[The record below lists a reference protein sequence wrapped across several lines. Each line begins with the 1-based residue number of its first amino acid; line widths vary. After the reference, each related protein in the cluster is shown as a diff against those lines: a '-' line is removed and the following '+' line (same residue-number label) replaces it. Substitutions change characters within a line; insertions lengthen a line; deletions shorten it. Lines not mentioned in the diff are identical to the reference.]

1 MKKLFLYKV
10 NLSLYYY
17 LHHLMCIK
25 SSFKFYCAKPMKY
38 IPLTIVISLASS
50 LILTTYISLK
60 NINIDL
66 KNYTNEKIIIFLE
79 KNIDAANLNN
89 IKKNLEERNDIYS
102 VTHYTEEQS
111 LKLYS
116 ENNKNNNKYENIGL
130 NPLPQIIIIE
140 RKISNF
146 KSTDYSKNINNFLKS
161 NLYVNSFNSNIAY
174 IKKITSFKNLLL
186 NFSIFL
192 LSVLVIFFIIINS
205 NYIKAEIVSRKNKI
219 IVYKIFGAR
228 NSFILIE
235 HIYLPIIINLL
246 SLSLGIVFSKLLF
259 IYFSSLTNEFV
270 PFIELTG
277 SYKDI
282 SFVEAVIAGFF
293 IIIASVI
300 TCYFY
305 CKKYFKCIY

>member
-25 SSFKFYCAKPMKY
+25 SSFKLYCAKPMKY

-50 LILTTYISLK
+50 LILTTYVSLK

-116 ENNKNNNKYENIGL
+116 ENNKNNNQYENIGL

-235 HIYLPIIINLL
+235 QIYLPIIINLL

-293 IIIASVI
+293 IIIVSVA

-305 CKKYFKCIY
+305 SKKYFKCIY

>member
-1 MKKLFLYKV
+1 
-10 NLSLYYY
+10 
-17 LHHLMCIK
+17 
-25 SSFKFYCAKPMKY
+25 MKY

-102 VTHYTEEQS
+102 VIHYTEEQS

-174 IKKITSFKNLLL
+174 VKKITSFKNLLL
-186 NFSIFL
+186 NFLIFL

-235 HIYLPIIINLL
+235 HIYLPIIINLF

-293 IIIASVI
+293 IIMVSVV

-305 CKKYFKCIY
+305 SKKYFKCIY

>member
-1 MKKLFLYKV
+1 MY
-10 NLSLYYY
+10 
-17 LHHLMCIK
+17 
-25 SSFKFYCAKPMKY
+25 
-38 IPLTIVISLASS
+38 
-50 LILTTYISLK
+50 
-60 NINIDL
+60 
-66 KNYTNEKIIIFLE
+66 
-79 KNIDAANLNN
+79 
-89 IKKNLEERNDIYS
+89 
-102 VTHYTEEQS
+102 
-111 LKLYS
+111 
-116 ENNKNNNKYENIGL
+116 
-130 NPLPQIIIIE
+130 
-140 RKISNF
+140 
-146 KSTDYSKNINNFLKS
+146 
-161 NLYVNSFNSNIAY
+161 
-174 IKKITSFKNLLL
+174 LL
-186 NFSIFL
+186 NFLIFL

-277 SYKDI
+277 PYKDI

-293 IIIASVI
+293 IIIVSVI

-305 CKKYFKCIY
+305 CKKYLKCIY

>member
-1 MKKLFLYKV
+1 
-10 NLSLYYY
+10 
-17 LHHLMCIK
+17 
-25 SSFKFYCAKPMKY
+25 MKY

-293 IIIASVI
+293 IIIVSVI

>member
-1 MKKLFLYKV
+1 
-10 NLSLYYY
+10 
-17 LHHLMCIK
+17 
-25 SSFKFYCAKPMKY
+25 MKY

-116 ENNKNNNKYENIGL
+116 ENNKNNNKYKNIGL

-146 KSTDYSKNINNFLKS
+146 KSTDYSKNINTFLKS

-219 IVYKIFGAR
+219 LVYKIFGAR

-246 SLSLGIVFSKLLF
+246 SLLLGIVFSKLLF

-293 IIIASVI
+293 IIIVNI
-300 TCYFY
+300 VTCYFY
-305 CKKYFKCIY
+305 SKKYFKCIY

>member
-1 MKKLFLYKV
+1 
-10 NLSLYYY
+10 
-17 LHHLMCIK
+17 
-25 SSFKFYCAKPMKY
+25 MKY

-146 KSTDYSKNINNFLKS
+146 KSTDYSKNIDNFLKS

-293 IIIASVI
+293 IIIVSVI

>member
-1 MKKLFLYKV
+1 
-10 NLSLYYY
+10 
-17 LHHLMCIK
+17 
-25 SSFKFYCAKPMKY
+25 MKY

-174 IKKITSFKNLLL
+174 VKKITSFKNLLL
-186 NFSIFL
+186 NFLIFL

-293 IIIASVI
+293 IIIVSVI

>member
-1 MKKLFLYKV
+1 
-10 NLSLYYY
+10 
-17 LHHLMCIK
+17 
-25 SSFKFYCAKPMKY
+25 MKY

-219 IVYKIFGAR
+219 LVYKIFGAR

-293 IIIASVI
+293 IIIVNI
-300 TCYFY
+300 VTCYFY
-305 CKKYFKCIY
+305 SKKYFKCIY

>member
-1 MKKLFLYKV
+1 
-10 NLSLYYY
+10 
-17 LHHLMCIK
+17 
-25 SSFKFYCAKPMKY
+25 MKY
-38 IPLTIVISLASS
+38 IPLTIVIALASS

-146 KSTDYSKNINNFLKS
+146 KSTDYSKNIDNFLKS

-293 IIIASVI
+293 IIIVSVI

>member
-1 MKKLFLYKV
+1 
-10 NLSLYYY
+10 
-17 LHHLMCIK
+17 
-25 SSFKFYCAKPMKY
+25 MKY
-38 IPLTIVISLASS
+38 IPLTIVIALASS

-293 IIIASVI
+293 IIIVSVI

>member
-1 MKKLFLYKV
+1 
-10 NLSLYYY
+10 
-17 LHHLMCIK
+17 
-25 SSFKFYCAKPMKY
+25 MKY
-38 IPLTIVISLASS
+38 IPLTIVIALASS

-146 KSTDYSKNINNFLKS
+146 KSTDYSKNIDNFLKS

-246 SLSLGIVFSKLLF
+246 SLLLGIVFSKLLF

-293 IIIASVI
+293 IIIVSVV

-305 CKKYFKCIY
+305 SKKYFKCIY

>member
-1 MKKLFLYKV
+1 
-10 NLSLYYY
+10 
-17 LHHLMCIK
+17 
-25 SSFKFYCAKPMKY
+25 MKY

-146 KSTDYSKNINNFLKS
+146 KSTDYSKNIDNFLKS

-293 IIIASVI
+293 IIIVNI
-300 TCYFY
+300 VTCYFY
-305 CKKYFKCIY
+305 SKKYFKCIY

>member
-1 MKKLFLYKV
+1 M
-10 NLSLYYY
+10 
-17 LHHLMCIK
+17 
-25 SSFKFYCAKPMKY
+25 
-38 IPLTIVISLASS
+38 
-50 LILTTYISLK
+50 
-60 NINIDL
+60 
-66 KNYTNEKIIIFLE
+66 
-79 KNIDAANLNN
+79 
-89 IKKNLEERNDIYS
+89 
-102 VTHYTEEQS
+102 
-111 LKLYS
+111 
-116 ENNKNNNKYENIGL
+116 
-130 NPLPQIIIIE
+130 
-140 RKISNF
+140 
-146 KSTDYSKNINNFLKS
+146 
-161 NLYVNSFNSNIAY
+161 
-174 IKKITSFKNLLL
+174 LL

-293 IIIASVI
+293 IIIVSVI

>member
-1 MKKLFLYKV
+1 
-10 NLSLYYY
+10 
-17 LHHLMCIK
+17 
-25 SSFKFYCAKPMKY
+25 MKY
-38 IPLTIVISLASS
+38 IPLTIVIALASS

-102 VTHYTEEQS
+102 VIHYTEEQS

-146 KSTDYSKNINNFLKS
+146 KSTDYSKNIDNFLKS

-293 IIIASVI
+293 IIIVSVI

>member
-1 MKKLFLYKV
+1 
-10 NLSLYYY
+10 
-17 LHHLMCIK
+17 
-25 SSFKFYCAKPMKY
+25 MKY
-38 IPLTIVISLASS
+38 IPLTIVIALASS

-146 KSTDYSKNINNFLKS
+146 KSTDYSKNIDNFLKS

-174 IKKITSFKNLLL
+174 VKKITSFKNLLL
-186 NFSIFL
+186 NFLIFL

-235 HIYLPIIINLL
+235 HIYLPIIINLF

-293 IIIASVI
+293 IIIVSVV

>member
-1 MKKLFLYKV
+1 
-10 NLSLYYY
+10 
-17 LHHLMCIK
+17 
-25 SSFKFYCAKPMKY
+25 MKY
-38 IPLTIVISLASS
+38 IPLTIVIALASS

-219 IVYKIFGAR
+219 LVYKIFGAR

-293 IIIASVI
+293 IIIVSVI

>member
-1 MKKLFLYKV
+1 
-10 NLSLYYY
+10 
-17 LHHLMCIK
+17 
-25 SSFKFYCAKPMKY
+25 MKY
-38 IPLTIVISLASS
+38 IPLTIVISLALS

-79 KNIDAANLNN
+79 KNIDASNLNN

-116 ENNKNNNKYENIGL
+116 ENSKNNNKYENIGL

-146 KSTDYSKNINNFLKS
+146 KSKDYSKSINNFLKS

-174 IKKITSFKNLLL
+174 IKKITSFKNFLL

-205 NYIKAEIVSRKNKI
+205 NYIKSEIVSRKNKI

-228 NSFILIE
+228 NSFILLE
-235 HIYLPIIINLL
+235 YIYLPIIINLL
-246 SLSLGIVFSKLLF
+246 SLLLGIIFSKLLF

-293 IIIASVI
+293 IIMVSVV

-305 CKKYFKCIY
+305 SKKYFKCIY

>member
-1 MKKLFLYKV
+1 
-10 NLSLYYY
+10 
-17 LHHLMCIK
+17 
-25 SSFKFYCAKPMKY
+25 MKY
-38 IPLTIVISLASS
+38 IPLTIVIALASS

-146 KSTDYSKNINNFLKS
+146 KSTDYSKNIDNFLKS

-293 IIIASVI
+293 IIIVSVV

>member
-1 MKKLFLYKV
+1 
-10 NLSLYYY
+10 
-17 LHHLMCIK
+17 
-25 SSFKFYCAKPMKY
+25 MKY
-38 IPLTIVISLASS
+38 IPLTIVIALASS

-246 SLSLGIVFSKLLF
+246 SLLLGIVFSKLLF

-293 IIIASVI
+293 IIIVNI
-300 TCYFY
+300 VTCYFY
-305 CKKYFKCIY
+305 SKKYFKCIY

>member
-1 MKKLFLYKV
+1 
-10 NLSLYYY
+10 
-17 LHHLMCIK
+17 
-25 SSFKFYCAKPMKY
+25 MKY

-293 IIIASVI
+293 IIIVSVV

-305 CKKYFKCIY
+305 SKKYFKCIY